1 MPHVLVLCEYGSLN
15 GGERSLLAVLGGL
28 PAAGYRMIA
37 AAPTDGPLA
46 AAFAERGVPVVGL
59 DLHDTQGRRFE
70 LSVCRER
77 IRAVVEAVKPDLI
90 HANSLSMS
98 RLSGPVA
105 EQLGLPSLGHLR
117 DIIKVP
123 AAVLADLNRHTRLAA
138 VSQATRDW
146 YVAAGLDRVRT
157 HVLYNGVDLTRFRP
171 RPPSGYLHR
180 ELGLPPEASLV
191 ASIGQ
196 IGMRKG
202 LLTLLAAARE
212 AVHAAGNVH
221 FVIVGQRYSQKQEA
235 LEYERQV
242 HAAADSGPLRG
253 RVHFLGIRSDVERLL
268 NEFTLLVHPA
278 RQEPLG
284 RVLLEAAAA
293 GLPVVAT
300 DVGGTREI
308 FPPEAEAACLVPAD
322 DSAAL
327 AAAIGGL
334 LKDADRRAAIGR
346 SARLRAEQV
355 FDANRAAEGLARHYR
370 ELIAS
375 GRVSSGQPRA
385 ERGWDTEE
393 EGK

>member
-1 MPHVLVLCEYGSLN
+1 MN
-15 GGERSLLAVLGGL
+15 GGERSLLAVLDGL
-28 PAAGYRMIA
+28 RTAGYRMHA
-37 AAPTDGPLA
+37 AAPAVGPLT
-46 AAFAERGVPVVGL
+46 AAFVERGVPVVAL

-98 RLSGPVA
+98 RLTGPVA

-117 DIIKVP
+117 DIINVP
-123 AAVLADLNRHTRLAA
+123 AAVIADLNRHTRLVT
-138 VSQATRDW
+138 VSHATRDW
-146 YVAAGLDRVRT
+146 YVAAGLDPTRT
-157 HVLYNGVDLTRFRP
+157 QVLYNGVDLTCFRP
-171 RPPSGYLHR
+171 RPPSGCLHR

-202 LLTLLAAARE
+202 LLTLMAAARE
-212 AVHAAGNVH
+212 VVDTTDHVH
-221 FVIVGQRYSQKQEA
+221 FVIIGQRYSQKQEA

-242 HAAADSGPLRG
+242 HAAADSGHLRG
-253 RVHFLGIRSDVERLL
+253 HVHFLGVRSDVDRLL
-268 NEFTLLVHPA
+268 NEFTLLAHPA

-308 FPPEAEAACLVPAD
+308 FPPETGSACLVPPD
-322 DSAAL
+322 DPAAL
-327 AAAIGGL
+327 AAAIGRV

-346 SARLRAEQV
+346 SARLRAEQA
-355 FDANRAAEGLARHYR
+355 FDANRAAETLASHYG
-370 ELIAS
+370 ELIAR
-375 GRVSSGQPRA
+375 GRTQNERPRMKH
-385 ERGWDTEE
+385 G
-393 EGK
+393 